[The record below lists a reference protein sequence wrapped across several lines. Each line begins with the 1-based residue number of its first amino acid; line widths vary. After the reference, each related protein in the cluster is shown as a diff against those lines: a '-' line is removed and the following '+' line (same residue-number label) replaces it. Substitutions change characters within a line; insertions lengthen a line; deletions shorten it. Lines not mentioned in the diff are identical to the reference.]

1 MITIHTGIDAGWLLD
16 RVRERGNC
24 GMLTAD
30 GAPLSTA
37 DAVAYIEAEIAKGRT
52 SFGPCPTPRADGKCP
67 GHQKEATA

>member
-1 MITIHTGIDAGWLLD
+1 MNPH
-16 RVRERGNC
+16 
-24 GMLTAD
+24 

-52 SFGPCPTPRADGKCP
+52 SFGGCPTPQADGKCP